1 MKGEPCVKGAGGV
14 THSSQPFRP
23 FFVLAALDAILGVLP
38 WLASGNPPSPEW
50 HRDELLF
57 GMVPAVMGGFL
68 LTALPRWTRAAPIS
82 RAGLNALLVFWCVA
96 RIAHAGPLDLGRL
109 LSAGFVLTL
118 AAILARRIAATRKG
132 REYKVVVLLTF
143 LGVAPL
149 LPAAVSSRIALASA
163 LGLVAIIAGRI
174 VPALGGAY
182 LALHGLKPALRLP
195 MPLEH
200 TAALALA
207 VALAGW
213 CFGIETGGL
222 VSGLAAALQLAR
234 LLSWRGWQVARHPG
248 LLALHLAYLCLPAGL
263 TLQALRDAG
272 LDLFGGNAEIHL
284 WSTGTIGLMCLAVM
298 ASMIRRQTG
307 RPFSSSAIATAALV
321 FGMAAIPFRLLAQT
335 HVEIWLV
342 PAALCWVT
350 AFALFLAAFGPV
362 LLQPAT
368 GTRSTRS
375 AVPGRADR

>member
-1 MKGEPCVKGAGGV
+1 MSRPVEAGIAGEPRPP
-14 THSSQPFRP
+14 QPFRP
-23 FFVLAALDAILGVLP
+23 FFVLAALDAIAGVLP
-38 WLASGNPPSPEW
+38 WLVSGNPPGPEW

-57 GMVPAVMGGFL
+57 GMVPAVMAGFL
-68 LTALPRWTRAAPIS
+68 LTALPRWTRTAPIS
-82 RAGLNALLVFWCVA
+82 RAGLNALLVFWCLA
-96 RIAHAGPLDLGRL
+96 RIAHAGPPDFARL

-118 AAILARRIAATRKG
+118 VAILAHRIAAVRKS
-132 REYKVVVLLTF
+132 REYKVVALLIL
-143 LGVAPL
+143 LGMAPL
-149 LPAAVSSRIALASA
+149 LPTAVSPRLALASA

-182 LALHGLKPALRLP
+182 LALHGLKPARRLP
-195 MPLEH
+195 MPLEY
-200 TAALALA
+200 ASALVLA

-234 LLSWRGWQVARHPG
+234 LLSWQGWQVARHPG

-263 TLQALRDAG
+263 AVRALCEAG
-272 LDLFGGNAEIHL
+272 QDLLGGNAEIHL
-284 WSTGTIGLMCLAVM
+284 WSTGAIGLMCLAVM

-307 RPFSSSAIATAALV
+307 RPFSSSTTATAALV
-321 FGMAAIPFRLLAQT
+321 FAMAVIPFRLLAQT

-342 PAALCWVT
+342 PAALCWVA
-350 AFALFLAAFGPV
+350 AFALFLAAFGPI

-368 GTRSTRS
+368 GPRPTRS
-375 AVPGRADR
+375 AVSGRADR